1 MKPTTQ
7 HLLNIFDIN
16 APTEALDRI
25 KYIVKFCQRTDR
37 LSLILLIY
45 LLPGAVVAHITI
57 NIIIRS
63 QTEIASFNRVINR
76 SLVAISVSGLTYI
89 IMWERLFPL
98 FLCTWDFFHSHNW
111 EPLFHSL
118 IQWRTIQTVILM
130 MMHYFSSSFALKS
143 FRITETFHHRYQA
156 LQKFSNS
163 QYEGYI
169 ATQKAENATIEQ
181 LPQIITNI
189 INQTLTSH
197 MANGELTPETVKE
210 TLKIVAEMME
220 QMLNRQPLDRVIDL
234 PTLSPEAESEQD

>member
-63 QTEIASFNRVINR
+63 QTEIASFNRVIHR

-89 IMWERLFPL
+89 LMWERLSPFVLYTWEL
-98 FLCTWDFFHSHNW
+98 FHNHNW
-111 EPLFHSL
+111 IFLFHSL
-118 IQWRTIQTVILM
+118 LQWRTVKL
-130 MMHYFSSSFALKS
+130 SF
-143 FRITETFHHRYQA
+143 
-156 LQKFSNS
+156 
-163 QYEGYI
+163 
-169 ATQKAENATIEQ
+169 
-181 LPQIITNI
+181 
-189 INQTLTSH
+189 
-197 MANGELTPETVKE
+197 
-210 TLKIVAEMME
+210 
-220 QMLNRQPLDRVIDL
+220 
-234 PTLSPEAESEQD
+234 